1 MWREVWPAAARRFI
15 VRERSSMKYIVLALQ
30 LFPAILAAVKAI
42 EAQISLPKSGA
53 EKLELVT
60 GVVEEAYTSIH
71 DGFKEDFSR
80 DTVTRLVVGIVARVV
95 AVLNR
100 LGIFT
105 TAAA

>member
-1 MWREVWPAAARRFI
+1 
-15 VRERSSMKYIVLALQ
+15 MKYIVLALQ

-60 GVVEEAYTSIH
+60 GVVEEAYTSIN